1 MNLSGYETFVKV
13 PEETRRDLP
22 ICDSK
27 TRSYTEENMDTFN
40 YRKNTYMTKDLN
52 QSQKKIIEKKIV
64 TPVTG
69 KENFLHI

>member
-1 MNLSGYETFVKV
+1 
-13 PEETRRDLP
+13 
-22 ICDSK
+22 
-27 TRSYTEENMDTFN
+27 MDTFN